1 VSPPIFVHVPKTAG
15 STLRTVISEN
25 YKPDQILSLHGD
37 PKEVLVS
44 CAARIG
50 KADSYH
56 FIQGHIPYGVHR
68 FLNVGGER
76 YFTFLRDP
84 VTRFLSEIAHVV
96 RHSDV
101 SFHSVLADP
110 SLSKNEVISRA
121 LDICYFRNTMVHFI
135 SGTFSTEAISLNQL
149 GSAIDNL
156 WKFEFVGVAEEF
168 ELSLLVMGKKLGWR
182 HLVPQRCNVRPEGAE
197 FIDPE
202 LKVRLDRALAYDRML
217 YVIAQ
222 EHLDISKRKY
232 GVLLE
237 DAACELSELIKLQEA
252 EYPDAKFIAKWGVT
266 QVPLGS
272 YNSRIKAG
280 TSLHR
285 WINE

>member
-1 VSPPIFVHVPKTAG
+1 MSPPIFVHVPKTAG
-15 STLRTVISEN
+15 STLRTVILEN
-25 YKPDQILSLHGD
+25 YQPDHVLSLHGD

-44 CAARIG
+44 CAAQIG
-50 KADSYH
+50 KTNSYR
-56 FIQGHIPYGVHR
+56 FIQGHVPYGVHR

-84 VTRFLSEIAHVV
+84 VSRFLSEIAHVV
-96 RHSDV
+96 RHPDV

-110 SLSKNEVISRA
+110 SLSKDEVISRA

-135 SGTFSTEAISLNQL
+135 SGTFSTETISLSQL
-149 GSAIDNL
+149 GAAIDNL
-156 WKFEFVGVAEEF
+156 WRFEFVGLAEEF
-168 ELSLLVMGKKLGWR
+168 ELSLLLMGKKLGWR
-182 HLVPQRCNVRPEGAE
+182 HLVPQKCNVRPEGAE
-197 FIDPE
+197 PVDTA
-202 LKVRLDRALAYDRML
+202 LKTRLDRALAYDRML

-222 EHLDISKRKY
+222 EHLDRSKRKY
-232 GVLLE
+232 GAFLE
-237 DAACELSELIKLQEA
+237 DAACELSELVRVQEV

-280 TSLHR
+280 TSLYR